1 MDKRRAVILA
11 DFREFLDS
19 AINRAGVNFA
29 TARRLS
35 GQLQGTVGA
44 HGAPLQPVYKSTL
57 HDHVRGKQRQ
67 NLPPWPWVANLWAFL
82 VAAAAENKADPDA
95 LGPLKEWQ
103 AVYEAAEAGLRRL
116 GKQAMDAEAAVLPP
130 TPLVEPYTA
139 WWAAYADIVPPWF
152 GWYLNLEPL
161 ATEVRCYEELYI
173 PGLLQTKEY
182 AEAVVRLQHGRAPG
196 AQVKRRVELRMLR
209 QRLMPH
215 GGRRIW
221 ALINEKAL
229 QNPQIGQTAMKR
241 QLHRLL
247 QTPDHMPVQIV
258 PAPVSAR
265 QSVTGP
271 ITVLRFSHADL
282 PDTVYL
288 EQDDSALY
296 PADPE
301 VRALYLQQFNSLV
314 IAAHRPK
321 ESQAIIEQLINDM

>member
-1 MDKRRAVILA
+1 MDERRAVILA
-11 DFREFLDS
+11 DFREFLDF

-29 TARRLS
+29 TAKRLS
-35 GQLQGTVGA
+35 QQLHGAAGA
-44 HGAPLQPVYKSTL
+44 HGSPLKIIPTSTL

-82 VAAAAENKADPDA
+82 VAAAAENKVDPSR
-95 LGPLKEWQ
+95 LGTLKEWQ
-103 AVYEAAEAGLRRL
+103 AIYETAEAGLRRL
-116 GKQAMDAEAAVLPP
+116 GRQAMDTEVAALSP

-139 WWAAYADIVPPWF
+139 WWASYADIVPPWF

-173 PGLLQTKEY
+173 PGLLQTEEY

-196 AQVKRRVELRMLR
+196 AQLKQRVELRMLR

-241 QLHRLL
+241 QLQHLL
-247 QTPDHMPVQIV
+247 QTSDHMPVQIV
-258 PAPVSAR
+258 PATVSAR

-271 ITVLRFSHADL
+271 ITVLRFGHADL

-296 PADPE
+296 PDAPE
-301 VRALYLQQFNSLV
+301 IRALYLQQFNSLV

-321 ESQAIIEQLINDM
+321 ESQAIIEQLINNM